1 MNQFSE
7 IKLSRGKV
15 AACSVLALVLGLLQP
30 LALILQVMMP
40 MPGVCIAMVAA
51 TVLYAG
57 AGVIPAT
64 VFGLCAMLS
73 VLLVFGWQPTLL
85 FALLWVAPT
94 HILIHGMHK
103 KQPFFGQLLRG
114 IVVAVSAAALAVI
127 GLVLFYGQDVIARA
141 IDQLRGT
148 FSSQE
153 DLFWELLQPMLQ
165 TSIDALSKDAFVEA
179 YYEMFNM
186 LQAYY
191 EYYLLAN
198 LLSGTAISAMLSAL
212 WGNWMMARRGE
223 ATRESLRGLGEWFL
237 PHNAT
242 IGILLT
248 VIVSRLLTMTSLA
261 GAETAWIV
269 VSSLAALA
277 FAVQCLAALDRR
289 MKANGD
295 RTGHRIAML
304 TLLVVCGSM
313 MGSALL
319 GMDLLNVLAIAGCA
333 SALFGRRG
341 AAKPLIQ
348 KIKDNMNGEGR

>member
-1 MNQFSE
+1 M
-7 IKLSRGKV
+7 
-15 AACSVLALVLGLLQP
+15 ACSVLALVLGSLQP
-30 LALILQVMMP
+30 LALIFQVVMP
-40 MPGVCIAMVAA
+40 MPGICIAMVVA
-51 TVLYAG
+51 TVLYAW
-57 AGVIPAT
+57 AGVVPTAI
-64 VFGLCAMLS
+64 FGVCALVS
-73 VLLVFGWQPTLL
+73 VLLVFDGLPALL
-85 FALLWVAPT
+85 FALLWVPPT
-94 HILIHGMHK
+94 LVLIHGMRK
-103 KQPFFGQLLRG
+103 KQPFFGQLFRG
-114 IVVAVSAAALAVI
+114 IVVAVSTVALAVA
-127 GLVLFYGQDVIARA
+127 GLALFYGQDVIAKA
-141 IDQLRGT
+141 VDQLRGT

-153 DLFWELLQPMLQ
+153 DLFWEMLQPMFQ
-165 TSIDALSKDAFVEA
+165 TSDATLSRDAFVEA

-198 LLSGTAISAMLSAL
+198 LLSGAAISSMLSAL

-223 ATRESLRGLGEWFL
+223 ATTESFRGLGEWFL

-248 VIVSRLLTMTSLA
+248 LVVSRLLAMTSLA
-261 GAETAWIV
+261 SAETAWIV

-295 RTGHRIAML
+295 RTGRRIAML

-313 MGSALL
+313 LGSALFGIEL
-319 GMDLLNVLAIAGCA
+319 MNVLAIAGCA

-348 KIKDNMNGEGR
+348 KIKDNMDGEGR

>member
-1 MNQFSE
+1 MNQFGG

-15 AACSVLALVLGLLQP
+15 AACSVIALVLGLLQP

-40 MPGVCIAMVAA
+40 IPGICIAMVAA
-51 TVLYAG
+51 TVMYAG
-57 AGVIPAT
+57 AGVVPTAIMG
-64 VFGLCAMLS
+64 VCALAS
-73 VLLVFGWQPTLL
+73 VLLVFDWLPMLL
-85 FALLWVAPT
+85 FVLIWVLPAFV
-94 HILIHGMHK
+94 LIHGMRK
-103 KQPFFGQLLRG
+103 KHPFFVQLLRG
-114 IVVAVSAAALAVI
+114 IAVAMSAVALAVA
-127 GLVLFYGQDVIARA
+127 GLALFYGQDVIAQA
-141 IDQLRGT
+141 VDQLRST

-153 DLFWELLQPMLQ
+153 ELFWEMFQPMLQ
-165 TSIDALSKDAFVEA
+165 NSDSVLSRDAFVEA

-198 LLSGTAISAMLSAL
+198 LLSGAAISAMLSAL

-223 ATRESLRGLGEWFL
+223 ATTESFRGLGEWFL

-242 IGILLT
+242 VGILLT
-248 VIVSRLLTMTSLA
+248 LVVSRLLTMTSLA

-269 VSSLAALA
+269 VRSLGALA

-289 MKANGD
+289 MKANGE
-295 RTGHRIAML
+295 RASRRIAML
-304 TLLVVCGSM
+304 TLLVVCGSI
-313 MGSALL
+313 MGSALF
-319 GMDLLNVLAIAGCA
+319 GIDLMNVLAIAGCA

-348 KIKDNMNGEGR
+348 RIKDNMDGKGR